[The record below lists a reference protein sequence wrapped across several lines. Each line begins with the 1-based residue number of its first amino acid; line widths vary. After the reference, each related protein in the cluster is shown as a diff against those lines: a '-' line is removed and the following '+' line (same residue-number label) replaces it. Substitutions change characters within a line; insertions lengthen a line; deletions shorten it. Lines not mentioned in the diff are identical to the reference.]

1 MATYNGESYLYRQLA
16 SILEQLQYN
25 DEVIISDD
33 GSTDDTLK
41 IIASFQD
48 KRIKLLRNPN
58 ERSPVSNFQHAL
70 LHASGEYIFLSDQDD
85 IWFPNKV
92 NGVLQIL
99 KDYDLVVHDCN
110 LQYKDQIIGN
120 HFKIRKSGK
129 GLFKNLFKNRFL
141 GNCMAFRRGILKYAL
156 PFPPDLPMH
165 DMWIGLVATLY
176 GEVCFMKPV
185 LSIWRRH
192 DNSFQRKF
200 RSKISISAKLKFRF
214 ILIKNLIR
222 LTIKTA
228 KLRGSNNKLLF
239 LSGD

>member
-156 PFPPDLPMH
+156 PFPPRFTHARYVDR
-165 DMWIGLVATLY
+165 ISSY
-176 GEVCFMKPV
+176 F
-185 LSIWRRH
+185 IWGSLFYET
-192 DNSFQRKF
+192 SFIYLEEARQQF
-200 RSKISISAKLKFRF
+200 SAQIPFKD
-214 ILIKNLIR
+214 IH
-222 LTIKTA
+222 
-228 KLRGSNNKLLF
+228 
-239 LSGD
+239 